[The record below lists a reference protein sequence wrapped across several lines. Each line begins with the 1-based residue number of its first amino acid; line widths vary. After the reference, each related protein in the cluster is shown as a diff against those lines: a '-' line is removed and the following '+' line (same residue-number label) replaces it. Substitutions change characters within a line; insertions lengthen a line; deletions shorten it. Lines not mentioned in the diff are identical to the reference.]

1 MFKNVGMRREVT
13 IAIYSRALEDAAI
26 YKDEISD
33 FLLDEM
39 GDTFNCSLEDGSD
52 QEVGASIRIEHRSLK
67 SFCLFTMLQRAEI
80 CLL

>member
-1 MFKNVGMRREVT
+1 MRREVT
-13 IAIYSRALEDAAI
+13 IPMFVHALEDAAI

-52 QEVGASIRIEHRSLK
+52 QEVGGSIRFGHRSRR

-80 CLL
+80 CL

>member
-1 MFKNVGMRREVT
+1 MRREVT
-13 IAIYSRALEDAAI
+13 IPMFVHALEDAAI

-52 QEVGASIRIEHRSLK
+52 QEVGGLIRFEHRSRK
-67 SFCLFTMLQRAEI
+67 SFCLFTMIQRAKI
-80 CLL
+80 CL

>member
-1 MFKNVGMRREVT
+1 MRREVT
-13 IAIYSRALEDAAI
+13 IPMCAHALEDAAI
-26 YKDEISD
+26 YKDELSD

-52 QEVGASIRIEHRSLK
+52 QEVGGSIQFEHRSRK

-80 CLL
+80 CL